1 MSKSRLGTQRYTFK
15 PFEDESDLECICR
28 LVLRNRD
35 VGAYL
40 LRKGRRFSF
49 VFGFQLPGFHI
60 LLSPTQAETTL
71 TRLSEGLKGL
81 RPGERLRLHW
91 CSFGDDTPRQ
101 QELADL
107 IQAANSQEAQFLLM
121 AQQRATRDLTLSGD
135 RQPKHL
141 YGFATYPL
149 EPGKANSSDRIEKL
163 IAWLVNQ
170 YETFKG
176 QREAKAQQR
185 YVQMLTAA
193 FTDGFLHW
201 EQQLN
206 ARMGLQASPM
216 TANQLWAYLWQQ
228 FNDGSPLAMPQCL
241 TLQEVDGAAVLE
253 EQIQSPMHA
262 VSVLV
267 QGAGGKPTHPRA
279 DRQWLKVRDK
289 LVGAVALEA
298 KPFGFISPEHQL
310 YYLWQAASQLPDCE
324 FVCELS
330 AADRVMARMTLQR
343 LTRQSYTATLRAQRL
358 KDVDVSSQLRAQKSV
373 EAQAQIFEGAVPIW
387 VSLVAFVH
395 RQTPQDLS
403 EACQKLT
410 NAFPQGNFVRET
422 EIAWKLWLNALPI
435 VDDWLLRDGRRQMY
449 LTNEVPGLM
458 PIACPRAVDSQGL
471 ELVTYEGNMPLLID
485 YVSKHRG
492 MLIFG
497 ETRSGKSV
505 LASDI
510 FVGAVAR
517 GMNVISL
524 DYPKPDG
531 TTTYTDLV
539 KFFGPQGAYFD
550 IGSECNNLF
559 QIPDLSQLPE
569 KQRQERLDDYKEFLV
584 KALNTMVMGAET
596 ENQLGKR
603 VHTVLW
609 QALTVFFADS
619 AIQQR
624 YQVAF
629 EAGFGS
635 EDWQQMPTLKDFVET
650 FAHLDLGIDSDSLR
664 EAISTILLE
673 LRGWLSSRVGKAISQ
688 PSTIRTDAQ
697 FTVFALRNVG
707 DNIDA
712 AVLALSAQSMAFR
725 KALEVSDSLL
735 AIDESPILFK
745 YNGIAQIIG
754 QVCANG
760 AKSGIRPL
768 IIGQDPDTIADSV
781 AGSQIL
787 QNLNTRFIGAIQP
800 NALQSYERLFGYD
813 PAVLRSNTS
822 EAFRTDPI
830 RLCSHW
836 LVDVDARLTPC
847 SHYPSPEL
855 LATVANNPK
864 EQRSRQRVL
873 ASYGNKFQGYAAFA
887 KAYVETL
894 RSGRSLDTIVPQL
907 PLSTVSEID
916 FKADVPVANS
926 TNGYR
931 PSAVNSLR

>member
-1 MSKSRLGTQRYTFK
+1 MS
-15 PFEDESDLECICR
+15 
-28 LVLRNRD
+28 
-35 VGAYL
+35 
-40 LRKGRRFSF
+40 
-49 VFGFQLPGFHI
+49 
-60 LLSPTQAETTL
+60 
-71 TRLSEGLKGL
+71 
-81 RPGERLRLHW
+81 
-91 CSFGDDTPRQ
+91 
-101 QELADL
+101 AD
-107 IQAANSQEAQFLLM
+107 
-121 AQQRATRDLTLSGD
+121 
-135 RQPKHL
+135 
-141 YGFATYPL
+141 
-149 EPGKANSSDRIEKL
+149 
-163 IAWLVNQ
+163 
-170 YETFKG
+170 
-176 QREAKAQQR
+176 
-185 YVQMLTAA
+185 
-193 FTDGFLHW
+193 
-201 EQQLN
+201 
-206 ARMGLQASPM
+206 
-216 TANQLWAYLWQQ
+216 QLWAYLWQQ
-228 FNDGSPLAMPQCL
+228 FNDGPPPEVPQCL
-241 TLQEVDGAAVLE
+241 TLQEVDGKAALA
-253 EQIQSPMHA
+253 EQIQSPLHA
-262 VSVLV
+262 VSVLI
-267 QGAGGKPTHPRA
+267 QGIGGKSTHPRA

-298 KPFGFISPEHQL
+298 KPFGFTSPEHQL

-330 AADRVMARMTLQR
+330 AADRMMARMTLQR
-343 LTRQSYTATLRAQRL
+343 LTRQSYTATLRAQQL

-395 RQTPQDLS
+395 RQTPQELA

-422 EIAWKLWLNALPI
+422 EIAWRLWLNALPI

-458 PIACPRAVDSQGL
+458 PVARPRAFDSQGL
-471 ELVTYEGNMPLLID
+471 ELITCEGQMPLLID

-550 IGSECNNLF
+550 IGAECNNLF

-584 KALNTMVMGAET
+584 KALNTMVMGTET

-609 QALTVFFADS
+609 QALTVFFAD
-619 AIQQR
+619 AALQQR

-629 EAGFGS
+629 AAGFGS
-635 EDWQQMPTLKDFVET
+635 ANWQQMPTLKDFVET
-650 FAHLDLGIDSDSLR
+650 VAQLDLGIDSDALR

-673 LRGWLSSRVGKAISQ
+673 LRGWLSSRVGKAISH

-745 YNGIAQIIG
+745 IQRYCSNHRSGLRQWG
-754 QVCANG
+754 QVWHPSVDYWSRSRHHCPFSGGLSNLAKPQYPLHRGDSTQCA
-760 AKSGIRPL
+760 
-768 IIGQDPDTIADSV
+768 
-781 AGSQIL
+781 
-787 QNLNTRFIGAIQP
+787 
-800 NALQSYERLFGYD
+800 
-813 PAVLRSNTS
+813 AVL
-822 EAFRTDPI
+822 
-830 RLCSHW
+830 
-836 LVDVDARLTPC
+836 
-847 SHYPSPEL
+847 
-855 LATVANNPK
+855 
-864 EQRSRQRVL
+864 
-873 ASYGNKFQGYAAFA
+873 
-887 KAYVETL
+887 
-894 RSGRSLDTIVPQL
+894 
-907 PLSTVSEID
+907 
-916 FKADVPVANS
+916 
-926 TNGYR
+926 
-931 PSAVNSLR
+931 